1 MTAFPDI
8 SPDEGGYSRTKRR
21 FQNVKR
27 ARDGGVQ
34 INAPHPN
41 SIRVYTLSWSLL
53 TSVERDLLSE
63 HLDSDG
69 DGFFPYFDAVPRSVA
84 SDRAVG
90 TGDGITASFTLPARE
105 VSGLV
110 VKVNGVTKT
119 AGVHY
124 NIQVGT
130 GTNGEDQIVFTG
142 GNIPPA
148 THPIVFTATSQ
159 RERVTVF
166 YVESSID
173 DGVNEADI
181 YSAAVILEEQI

>member
-34 INAPHPN
+34 INAAHPN
-41 SIRVYTLSWSLL
+41 SIRTYTLSWSMLS
-53 TSVERDLLSE
+53 TAERDSMSE
-63 HLDSDG
+63 HLDANG
-69 DGFFPYFDAVPRSVA
+69 DGFFPYFDAVPRSA
-84 SDRAVG
+84 TDRAVG
-90 TGDGITASFTLPARE
+90 TGDNVTATFTLPAKE
-105 VSGLV
+105 VSGLL
-110 VKVNGVTKT
+110 VKVGVVTKT

-124 NIQVGT
+124 NLQVGT
-130 GTNGEDQIVFTG
+130 GSNGEDQIVFSA
-142 GNIPPA
+142 GNIPA
-148 THPIVFTATSQ
+148 VEPITFSASFQ

-173 DGVNEADI
+173 DGVNEADL
-181 YSAAVILEEQI
+181 YSASVILEEI